1 VTVNSGWSFSG
12 ILVAS
17 AAGLVAVAWTGLAVA
32 ARFAS
37 TRGKRRILVAVLVV
51 AAAALAAITF
61 AVCNT

>member
-1 VTVNSGWSFSG
+1 MTVNSGWSFSA
-12 ILVAS
+12 ILVVS

-51 AAAALAAITF
+51 AAVALAVITY
-61 AVCNT
+61 AVCSG